1 MQTGLDL
8 LKILSGGIIVSD
20 FFENNPLD
28 EKEEEDSLEEKYLTF
43 MLGDEEFGVNIGF
56 VTEIIGIQ
64 AITFVP
70 DLPVFVKGII
80 NLRGQIIPVIDV
92 RLRFQKPEVD
102 YNERTCIIVLHIK
115 DLPIGF
121 IVDSVAEVDQI
132 PYENII
138 PPPSVRH
145 SYHQQY
151 ISGIGKVQEKIILIM
166 DCDKLIS
173 EDIGLASA

>member
-1 MQTGLDL
+1 MSEL
-8 LKILSGGIIVSD
+8 
-20 FFENNPLD
+20 FEINQF
-28 EKEEEDSLEEKYLTF
+28 EEIEEDDSLEEKYLTF
-43 MLGDEEFGVNIGF
+43 MLGDEEFGVRIGF

-70 DLPVFVKGII
+70 DLPIFVKGII

-92 RLRFQKPEVD
+92 RLRFQKPEIE
-102 YNERTCIIVLHIK
+102 YNDRTCIIVLQIR

-132 PYENII
+132 QDTNII
-138 PPPSVRH
+138 PPPKAKT

-151 ISGIGKVQEKIILIM
+151 ISGIGKVQDKIILIM
-166 DCDKLIS
+166 DCEKLIN
-173 EDIGLASA
+173 EDIGLA

>member
-1 MQTGLDL
+1 MSDL
-8 LKILSGGIIVSD
+8 
-20 FFENNPLD
+20 FESNLID
-28 EKEEEDSLEEKYLTF
+28 GFIEDDDSLDEKYLTF
-43 MLGDEEFGVNIGF
+43 MMGEEEFGVNIGF

-92 RLRFQKPEVD
+92 RLRFQKPEIGYTD
-102 YNERTCIIVLHIK
+102 RTCIIVLQIR
-115 DLPIGF
+115 DLPVGF

-132 PYENII
+132 PETNII
-138 PPPSVRH
+138 PPPQVKN

-151 ISGIGKVQEKIILIM
+151 ISGIGKIGEKIILVM
-166 DCDKLIS
+166 DCEKLIC
-173 EDIGLASA
+173 EDIGA